1 MGITKIKKSW
11 WVDFSISGTRYRRR
25 SPENTPKGAKTFEIT
40 LRQRLARGEPI
51 DGPVV
56 VKSKTFREYAEHW
69 LNTYV
74 KTNNKPSEQRAK
86 AIVLNSHLLP
96 YFGQKELTNIR
107 TADVEEYKQAKLE
120 QGLNAKTINNHL
132 MVLSKCL
139 RTASDWDEPCS
150 LPKIKTLKVAP
161 YSLDFLSEEETQKLL
176 ADQSNPTINEMIFV
190 ALRTGLRLGELRGL
204 EWGDIDFERRILSV
218 KRGLV
223 RNEVTTPKNNQIRY
237 IPLGDDVC
245 EMLLKRKRDC
255 GYVFL
260 SERREPIAES
270 SAPRLLKAVCKS
282 AGIREAHWHL
292 LRHTFAS
299 HLATKGVSIRIIQ
312 ELLGHS
318 TVAMTM
324 RYAHLAPSALRE
336 AVELLSTEYR
346 KTEFDTL
353 ICSDDGTRQVRAG

>member
-1 MGITKIKKSW
+1 
-11 WVDFSISGTRYRRR
+11 
-25 SPENTPKGAKTFEIT
+25 
-40 LRQRLARGEPI
+40 
-51 DGPVV
+51 
-56 VKSKTFREYAEHW
+56 
-69 LNTYV
+69 
-74 KTNNKPSEQRAK
+74 
-86 AIVLNSHLLP
+86 
-96 YFGQKELTNIR
+96 
-107 TADVEEYKQAKLE
+107 
-120 QGLNAKTINNHL
+120 
-132 MVLSKCL
+132 
-139 RTASDWDEPCS
+139 
-150 LPKIKTLKVAP
+150 
-161 YSLDFLSEEETQKLL
+161 
-176 ADQSNPTINEMIFV
+176 MIFV

-204 EWGDIDFERRILSV
+204 EWGDIDFERKILSV

-255 GYVFL
+255 GYIFL

-336 AVELLSTEYR
+336 AVELLTQSVTN
-346 KTEFDTL
+346 
-353 ICSDDGTRQVRAG
+353 